1 MVGGWHI
8 RTLDTTELLTPGAP
22 RWQDSGK
29 LPSARYGLRAAT
41 VDNKVVVTGNNQYG
55 VPSVQLCSFR
65 RMSFVI
71 PIMSSI
77 KYRDPSLGQCFY
89 MEKDWITWDEQR
101 QAWNEQCGDE
111 RCK

>member
-1 MVGGWHI
+1 MKHAVESNTYFPILVQVYLVVGGWHI

-55 VPSVQLCSFR
+55 VHSVQLCSLR
-65 RMSFVI
+65 WMSFVI
-71 PIMSSI
+71 TIMSSI
-77 KYRDPSLGQCFY
+77 K
-89 MEKDWITWDEQR
+89 
-101 QAWNEQCGDE
+101 
-111 RCK
+111 